1 MAIISKSGKELVWDL
16 INQANPRPVPF
27 SDANS
32 VIEAITGGSFTQDGV
47 TYNTKAR
54 LRGLSTTGYTGSVT
68 VYYNRLTLPN
78 LFRNQQASIES
89 YSATDVHTVLPVLN
103 RSYGLNL
110 LTSDITNASLARAN
124 TPNYTDLVN
133 LAPAATSALLAPGS
147 VTMRYTRGL
156 PYLEA
161 YVLTKS
167 LGAYTHPVSDTTKQA
182 AQLLTFGLDFTD
194 YKNLLLVDGTGM
206 PNFAAL
212 QQVLTVTYGLP
223 AWDAPLNSN
232 YVTDNATSAVTNANQ
247 KYDRV
252 VVQTGINNSQVA
264 GVAYYHYMS

>member
-1 MAIISKSGKELVWDL
+1 MAIISKTGKELVWDL
-16 INQANPRPVPF
+16 INEANPRQVPF
-27 SDANS
+27 SASNS
-32 VIEAITGGSFTQDGV
+32 AIEAITAGSFTQDGV

-54 LRGLSTTGYTGSVT
+54 LRGLSTTGYTGSVI

-78 LFRNQQASIES
+78 LFRNQQASVES
-89 YSATDVHTVLPVLN
+89 YSAPDIHTVLPVLN
-103 RSYGLNL
+103 RNYGLNL
-110 LTSDITNASLARAN
+110 LTSDITNTALGGIN
-124 TPNYTDLVN
+124 TPNYTSTVTLV
-133 LAPAATSALLAPGS
+133 PIATSALLAPGN
-147 VTMRYTRGL
+147 VNMRYMRGL

-167 LGAYTHPVSDTTKQA
+167 LTAYKHPVTDTDKKA
-182 AQLLTFGLDFTD
+182 AQMLTFGLDFTD

-232 YVTDNATSAVTNANQ
+232 YVTDNLTTAVTNANQ
-247 KYDRV
+247 KFDRV
-252 VVQTGINNSQVA
+252 VVQTGISNGQVA
-264 GVAYYHYMS
+264 GVAYYHYMN